1 MGKVMVFLDRTQQ
14 GYTAYMPDV
23 PGCFTVG
30 DNMDQISSNLL
41 EVIDLYKEGKIEDG
55 EAIEE
60 CLSGPLEFDYKMD
73 IPSFVGFYGI
83 IKQST
88 IARLAGINSSL
99 LRQYARGIKKPSIKQ
114 ARKIEKAIHQL
125 GRELL
130 QVRF

>member
-1 MGKVMVFLDRTQQ
+1 MGKVTVSLDRTRQ
-14 GYTAYMPDV
+14 GYTAYMPEV

-30 DNMDQISSNLL
+30 DDMNQISSNLI

-60 CLSGPLEFDYKMD
+60 FLSEPLEFEYKMD
-73 IPSFVGFYGI
+73 IQSFISFYGI

-99 LRQYARGIKKPSIKQ
+99 LRQYARGLKKTSEKQ
-114 ARKIEKAIHQL
+114 AQKIEKAIHQL
-125 GRELL
+125 GREL
-130 QVRF
+130 